1 MVLNLQLMTKTDLS
15 GLKIKVHIGVSQE
28 MQFKDKLQ
36 MNWELK
42 NECHY
47 AKKMEYYSVV
57 KNNDI
62 LKIASKWMELGK
74 AILIEVTQT

>member
-47 AKKMEYYSVV
+47 AKKNGVLLS
-57 KNNDI
+57 
-62 LKIASKWMELGK
+62 G
-74 AILIEVTQT
+74 